1 LSFLF
6 TVKTNPDPPLTMNI
20 PADLRYAKTH
30 EWIRVEGETVTVGIT
45 DHAQA
50 ELTDIVYAEPPKVG
64 AAVTAGGTAAV
75 VESVKAASDIYSPL
89 TGTVTEV
96 NGELSSNPALLNTD
110 PFGQGWIYRMT
121 ASSPAEI
128 ETLLTPEAYSAQ
140 IAR

>member
-1 LSFLF
+1 
-6 TVKTNPDPPLTMNI
+6 MNI

>member
-1 LSFLF
+1 
-6 TVKTNPDPPLTMNI
+6 MNI
-20 PADLRYAKTH
+20 PADLLYAKTH

-96 NGELSSNPALLNTD
+96 NGELSSTPALLNTD

-121 ASSPAEI
+121 ATSPAEI
-128 ETLLTPEAYSAQ
+128 ETLLTPEGYSAQ

>member
-1 LSFLF
+1 
-6 TVKTNPDPPLTMNI
+6 MNI

-96 NGELSSNPALLNTD
+96 NCELSSNPALLNTD

-121 ASSPAEI
+121 ATSPAEI
-128 ETLLTPEAYSAQ
+128 ETLLTPEGYSAQ

>member
-1 LSFLF
+1 
-6 TVKTNPDPPLTMNI
+6 MNF

-30 EWIRVEGETVTVGIT
+30 EWIRVEGDTITVGIT

-64 AAVTAGGTAAV
+64 AEVKAGATAAV

-96 NGELSSNPALLNTD
+96 NAELSGNPALLNTD
-110 PFGQGWIYRMT
+110 PFGQGWIYRMK
-121 ASSPAEI
+121 ASNPVEL

-140 IAR
+140 IS